1 MLLNPKLLDVDLAIE
16 KLGALARP
24 VAECEDVPLAEA
36 VGRVLAEDVVAPIDL
51 PPFDAS
57 AMDGYALNVAG
68 LEREG
73 AKRLRVVGRS
83 AAGLPANASVGQGEA
98 VRIFTGAV
106 LPVGA
111 DAVLLQEDAQRQG
124 AWVETTAPIEPGQ
137 HVRKRGHDVAAGAVL
152 CSAGHKLGVYDLAWM
167 AACGIA
173 ELRARRRVRV
183 AVVSTGD
190 ELALPGQPL
199 KPGQIYESNRF
210 ALDCLLRQR
219 GAVVADYGCV
229 ADDLDAIRDAL
240 RKAAAAADVVVA
252 SGGVSVGDADFVK
265 SAVEDVGSIEFWRV
279 ALKPGKPLAVG
290 RIGGALFFGLPGN
303 PVSTIITY
311 LLFVSPAIDLL
322 EGAKAKPPLTLPA
335 VLGDSVRHSKGRRE
349 YMRGT
354 MRERD
359 GALVVRITG
368 DQGSNRLATFANA
381 NCLVVIERDAGSLR
395 PGDAVRVIPL
405 PSVPAHPMQVPEQVQ
420 E

>member
-1 MLLNPKLLDVDLAIE
+1 MLLNVDRPLDVDMAVE
-16 KLGALARP
+16 KLRALVRP
-24 VAECEDVPLAEA
+24 VAECEDVPLADA
-36 VGRVLAEDVVAPIDL
+36 VDRVLAADVVAPIDL

-57 AMDGYALNVAG
+57 AMDGYALSAAG
-68 LEREG
+68 LEQEG

-83 AAGLPANASVGQGEA
+83 AAGAPANASVGQGEA
-98 VRIFTGAV
+98 VRILTGAV

-111 DAVLLQEDAQRQG
+111 DAVLLQEDARQKDE
-124 AWVETTAPIEPGQ
+124 WVETTAAIEPGQ
-137 HVRKRGHDVAAGAVL
+137 HVRKRGHDVSAGALL
-152 CSAGHKLGVYDLAWM
+152 CPAGHKLGVYDLAWM

-173 ELRARRRVRV
+173 ELRARRRIRV
-183 AVVSTGD
+183 SVVSTGD
-190 ELALPGQPL
+190 ELASAGQPL

-210 ALDCLLRQR
+210 ALSCLLRQR
-219 GAVVADYGCV
+219 GVAVADHGCV
-229 ADDLDAIRDAL
+229 ADDRGAIRDAL
-240 RKAAAAADVVVA
+240 RSAANHADVVVA

-265 SAVEDVGSIEFWRV
+265 DAVEEIGSIEFWRV

-290 RIGGALFFGLPGN
+290 RIGEALFFGLPGN

-322 EGAKAKPPLTLPA
+322 AGATATPPLMLPA

-359 GALVVRITG
+359 GKLVVRITG

-381 NCLVVIERDAGSLR
+381 NCLVVIERDVGNLR
-395 PGDAVRVIPL
+395 AGDAVRVVPL
-405 PSVPAHPMQVPEQVQ
+405 PSVPAHPMQVPN
-420 E
+420 